1 MVTYN
6 DVIKETLILL
16 QKDRT
21 EWETRYK
28 GYLTKIANNANKQI
42 ALSPPVKKPLFIYTT
57 VSNETKTNP
66 KRYLRFMGQ
75 NVGSLLQKNGNCFLK
90 ISSDDYNNSGAFAG
104 YSISGIKQGEWD
116 WEKSTEAKRFRDF
129 FANYNGV
136 KHNDNHEH
144 TVESAFLT
152 DLEKKKGVDKTL
164 KYIQPVEI
172 RGKRFQ
178 MPTPLGASNLHS
190 IKSQADLTNSKFLK
204 YSKRSRGGIDILARR
219 RIASHTYITVIEL
232 KDKYEENEP
241 PQKAMYQAVA
251 YATFIRELIRS
262 DAADGTGWYNLFLNK
277 VDGTPLAEVPTEL
290 VIKCIVAMPGLD
302 VKKLDSELQNKSLK
316 VLMPFNNS
324 KDRIELHFINL
335 DGNTYSVKDYSAG
348 L

>member
-28 GYLTKIANNANKQI
+28 GYLTKIANNENKQI
-42 ALSPPVKKPLFIYTT
+42 ALKPPVKKPLFIYTT

-129 FANYNGV
+129 FYNYHGKKNNNG
-136 KHNDNHEH
+136 HEH

-152 DLEKKKGVDKTL
+152 DLEKKKGTGKTL

-178 MPTPLGASNLHS
+178 MPTPLNASSLHK
-190 IKSQADLTNSKFLK
+190 IKDPADLKNKKLFR
-204 YSKRSRGGIDILARR
+204 YSKHNGGGIDILARR
-219 RIASHTYITVIEL
+219 RKASHTYITVIEL
-232 KDKYEENEP
+232 KDKYDKNEP
-241 PQKAMYQAVA
+241 PEKAMFQAVA

-262 DAADGTGWYNLFLNK
+262 YAADGIGWYNLFLNK
-277 VDGTPLAEVPTEL
+277 ADGTATAEVPTEL
-290 VIKCIVAMPGLD
+290 VIKCVVAMPGLN
-302 VKKLDSELQNKSLK
+302 VKMLDNQLQARNLK

-335 DGNTYSVKDYSAG
+335 DGNTYCVKDYSAG

>member
-1 MVTYN
+1 MDMYN
-6 DVIKETLILL
+6 DVIKETLRLL
-16 QKDRT
+16 QRYRT

-57 VSNETKTNP
+57 VSNETKTSP
-66 KRYLRFMGQ
+66 KQYLRFMGQ
-75 NVGSLLQKNGNCFLK
+75 NVGSLMQKNGNCFLK
-90 ISSDDYNNSGAFAG
+90 ISEKDFKNSCTAFSDYVCD
-104 YSISGIKQGEWD
+104 IKPGEYD
-116 WEKSTEAKRFRDF
+116 WAKSTEAKRFRDF

-152 DLEKKKGVDKTL
+152 DLEKKKGINKTL

-178 MPTPLGASNLHS
+178 MPTPLKASNLHS
-190 IKSQADLTNSKFLK
+190 INSQADLINDKFFK
-204 YSKRSRGGIDILARR
+204 YAKQYGGGIDILARR

-262 DAADGTGWYNLFLNK
+262 DVADGIGWYNLFLNK
-277 VDGTPLAEVPTEL
+277 VDGTPPAEVPNEL

-302 VKKLDSELQNKSLK
+302 VKKLDSGLQNKNLK

-324 KDRIELHFINL
+324 KDRIELYFINL

>member
-1 MVTYN
+1 MYN
-6 DVIKETLILL
+6 DVIKETLLLL

-75 NVGSLLQKNGNCFLK
+75 NVGSLLQKNGNWFLK
-90 ISSDDYNNSGAFAG
+90 ISEKDFKNSCTAFSDYVCD
-104 YSISGIKQGEWD
+104 IKPGEYD
-116 WEKSTEAKRFRDF
+116 WAKSTEAKRFRDF

-152 DLEKKKGVDKTL
+152 DLEKKKGINKTL

-178 MPTPLGASNLHS
+178 MPTPLKASNLHS
-190 IKSQADLTNSKFLK
+190 INSQADLINDKFFK
-204 YSKRSRGGIDILARR
+204 YAKQYGGGIDILARR

-262 DAADGTGWYNLFLNK
+262 DAADGTGWYNLFLDK
-277 VDGTPLAEVPTEL
+277 IDATAPSRVPAVL
-290 VIKCIVAMPGLD
+290 VIKCVVAMPGLD
-302 VKKLDSELQNKSLK
+302 VKRLDNNLQLQNCK
-316 VLMPFNNS
+316 VLEPFNNS

-335 DGNTYSVKDYSAG
+335 DEKTYCVKDYSEE